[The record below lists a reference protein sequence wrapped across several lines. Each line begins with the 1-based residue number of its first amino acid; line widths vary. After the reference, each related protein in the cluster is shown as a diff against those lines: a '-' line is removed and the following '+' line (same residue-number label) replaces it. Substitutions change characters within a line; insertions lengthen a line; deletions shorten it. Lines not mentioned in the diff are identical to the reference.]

1 MKIELLRTIGGQ
13 WQIVDKEDG
22 APLVKFFNE
31 CNDIEYAR
39 TVFAALTE
47 KGKK

>member
-31 CNDIEYAR
+31 CNNIEYAR
-39 TVFAALTE
+39 TVFAALSE
-47 KGKK
+47 GKK